1 MIFFVTFVGLP
12 RHPTSVWRAVWWI
25 AILIAVLAG
34 LEIATG
40 LFALANHDASR
51 VLHGWLGHGAM
62 VLSWLLAITVIP
74 ASLASIQWRPKSAIG
89 AMLLALA
96 LTFSIMVETM
106 IGYLPYSAAFT
117 EPAGDETRNRY
128 YVLHYITFPL
138 AIGVCLS
145 GLALLTRSRSKKLNQ
160 ANDIGGQVELNSSDN
175 PYRSPSAG

>member
-1 MIFFVTFVGLP
+1 MIFFVTFVGFS
-12 RHPTSVWRAVWWI
+12 RHPTSVWRAVWWT
-25 AILIAVLAG
+25 AMLIAVLTG

-62 VLSWLLAITVIP
+62 VLSWLLAIAVIP
-74 ASLASIQWRPKSAIG
+74 AGLTSIHWRPKSAIG

-106 IGYLPYSAAFT
+106 TGYLPHSAAFT

-128 YVLHYITFPL
+128 YVLHYITFPF
-138 AIGVCLS
+138 AIGLCVS
-145 GLALLTRSRSKKLNQ
+145 GLALLTRTRSKKLNQ
-160 ANDIGGQVELNSSDN
+160 ANDTGGPVALNNSDN
-175 PYRSPSAG
+175 PYRSPREE